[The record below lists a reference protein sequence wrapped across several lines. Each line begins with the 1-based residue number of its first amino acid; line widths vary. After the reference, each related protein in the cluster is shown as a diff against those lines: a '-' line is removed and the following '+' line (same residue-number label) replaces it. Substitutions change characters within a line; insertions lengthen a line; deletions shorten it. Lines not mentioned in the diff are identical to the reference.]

1 MEVVLDIRLIS
12 FVNNID
18 ENYKMI
24 AFGDNEEEKKTEN
37 YVILQRANTFDEQD
51 KKLGM
56 DSYYIEYN
64 DQSNSGYG
72 VCQEISL
79 KGNLINIKFT
89 TKNKKDIKNIFLR
102 LDKVKYKKE
111 ELIEYL
117 KFILGK
123 VLIII

>member
-1 MEVVLDIRLIS
+1 MEVVLDIQIIN
-12 FVNNID
+12 FIDNIE

-24 AFGDNEEEKKTEN
+24 AFGDNREEEKIEN

-51 KKLGM
+51 IKLGM

-72 VCQEISL
+72 ICEQISIDE
-79 KGNLINIKFT
+79 NLINIEFPAKSE
-89 TKNKKDIKNIFLR
+89 KDIKNIFLK
-102 LDKVKYKKE
+102 LDKAKYKKE

-117 KFILGK
+117 KSILGK
-123 VLIII
+123 TLIIT

>member
-1 MEVVLDIRLIS
+1 MEVILDIRLIS

-18 ENYKMI
+18 ENHKMI
-24 AFGDNEEEKKTEN
+24 AFGDNEEEEKIEN

-72 VCQEISL
+72 ICEQISL
-79 KGNLINIKFT
+79 NKNLINIKFS
-89 TKNKKDIKNIFLR
+89 TKNEKDLKNIFLR
-102 LDKVKYKKE
+102 LDKAQYKKE

-117 KFILGK
+117 KIILEK
-123 VLIII
+123 TLIII

>member
-1 MEVVLDIRLIS
+1 MEVILDIRLIS

-24 AFGDNEEEKKTEN
+24 AFGDNEEEEKIEN

-72 VCQEISL
+72 VCEQISL
-79 KGNLINIKFT
+79 DENLINIKFS
-89 TKNKKDIKNIFLR
+89 TKNEKDIKNIFLR
-102 LDKVKYKKE
+102 LDKAKYKKE

-117 KFILGK
+117 KFILEK
-123 VLIII
+123 ALIII